1 MISTDGKSFT
11 NPQDE
16 PIVRLLDVWKIY
28 PVGPGVPALQG
39 VDLTVPQGQYIAV
52 MGHSGSGKSTLL
64 NLLGCLDRPTDGEYW
79 LGGEEVSAMSDNLL
93 SDVRNRRVGFV
104 FQSFNLIRGLSI
116 LDNIEVPLLYRGDT
130 HQVRRR
136 RSMHLAEVVGL
147 GDRTDHRPNEL
158 SGGQQQR
165 VALARALANDPTI
178 LLADEPT
185 GNLDSATTLEILAL
199 FDEMHQ
205 RGRTIIMVTHE
216 DDVAARAQRVIWLG
230 DGKIVSDIM
239 NGEGS

>member
-1 MISTDGKSFT
+1 MPAEDKTPEESLR
-11 NPQDE
+11 DE

-39 VDLTVPQGQYIAV
+39 IDLSIPQGQYIAI

-64 NLLGCLDRPTDGEYW
+64 NLLGCLDRPTNGQYW
-79 LGGEEVSAMSDNLL
+79 LGGEEVSSMADNLL

-116 LDNIEVPLLYRGDT
+116 LDNIEVPLLYKGDT
-130 HQVRRR
+130 HYVRRE
-136 RSMHLAEVVGL
+136 RSRYLADVVGL
-147 GDRTDHRPNEL
+147 GDRTSHRPSEL

-185 GNLDSATTLEILAL
+185 GNLDSATTMEILAL
-199 FDEMHQ
+199 FDEMHR
-205 RGRTIIMVTHE
+205 RGRTIILVTHE

-230 DGKIVSDIM
+230 DGKIISDVM
-239 NGEGS
+239 NGGGS